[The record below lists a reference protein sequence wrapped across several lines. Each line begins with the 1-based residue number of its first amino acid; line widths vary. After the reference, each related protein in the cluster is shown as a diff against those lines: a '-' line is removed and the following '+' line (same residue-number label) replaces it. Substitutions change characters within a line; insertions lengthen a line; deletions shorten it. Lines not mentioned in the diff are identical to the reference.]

1 MKPFTNCKAHR
12 ATLIQPVVHLRRPDM
27 QGWDGWLHVNP
38 FGFGASGDTGSS
50 VVEVGAA
57 VVFNPTEQTLEFVL
71 VLPLYYCG
79 LDVDALVT
87 VNGDPPV
94 TMTLNRDYTV
104 HLTMSMPA
112 QSITTIVVARP

>member
-1 MKPFTNCKAHR
+1 MVYSSSLRTIPGTAACYRGGQLWDNATEAGREIKAVLTKWVSFYKAHR

-57 VVFNPTEQTLEFVL
+57 VVFNPKEQTCWCSL
-71 VLPLYYCG
+71 C
-79 LDVDALVT
+79 
-87 VNGDPPV
+87 
-94 TMTLNRDYTV
+94 
-104 HLTMSMPA
+104 
-112 QSITTIVVARP
+112 TTAGWT